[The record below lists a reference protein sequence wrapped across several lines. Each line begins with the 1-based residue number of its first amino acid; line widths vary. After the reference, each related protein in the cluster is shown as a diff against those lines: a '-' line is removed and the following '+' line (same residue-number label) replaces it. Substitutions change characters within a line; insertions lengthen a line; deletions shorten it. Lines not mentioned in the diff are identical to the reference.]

1 MSAARRAVR
10 GEETRSRGDSEES
23 GGGHVHPCPGTGHR
37 DAIHKTYVYR
47 LLHTAHYSDT
57 ATRHRDT
64 TGSRVSG
71 REPASHCVHT
81 LTAEPALARFKVRC
95 GDRVAGIT
103 ETAQMRRGR
112 AIACNM
118 HHAQAEASRLSLP
131 FLSSFAA
138 RVASARRRGT
148 AQRARRSTT
157 SPVGSRQHR
166 RAV

>member
-1 MSAARRAVR
+1 MLECGDGRRETETPRRA
-10 GEETRSRGDSEES
+10 
-23 GGGHVHPCPGTGHR
+23 GGGTYTPVPGR
-37 DAIHKTYVYR
+37 DIGTRYIKRTYTASSTQPTIAIPP
-47 LLHTAHYSDT
+47 
-57 ATRHRDT
+57 RDT
-64 TGSRVSG
+64 ETPLAREYLAVS
-71 REPASHCVHT
+71 PPHCVHT

-118 HHAQAEASRLSLP
+118 HHAQAEESRLSLP

-157 SPVGSRQHR
+157 SPAGSRKRR